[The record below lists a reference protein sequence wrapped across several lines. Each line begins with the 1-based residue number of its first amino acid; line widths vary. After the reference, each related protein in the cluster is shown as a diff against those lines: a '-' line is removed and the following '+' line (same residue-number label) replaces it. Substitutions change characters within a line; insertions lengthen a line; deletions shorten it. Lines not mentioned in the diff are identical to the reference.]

1 MSAALINQSYGIG
14 YLEYLEFAEDL
25 GAEPLPVLSVGA
37 NGCGSNIPEMHD
49 QAQIDRPP
57 PFFQGVLDQQ
67 AVVWIV
73 VGQ

>member
-1 MSAALINQSYGIG
+1 MRRVGRVGVPAAAAQVVHQL
-14 YLEYLEFAEDL
+14 FT
-25 GAEPLPVLSVGA
+25 VL
-37 NGCGSNIPEMHD
+37 D